1 VFEKGR
7 NYFVFLIWNC
17 LLGFIGKLRCS
28 FWCFGCK
35 CVECSIN
42 VRRCALCHDVSTKI
56 QDSMSSRIL
65 FKLFRFWNEE
75 EMPSDT
81 STAFPTPS
89 NNRPITHYPSDA
101 GILFPSTILQF
112 EPPATG

>member
-1 VFEKGR
+1 
-7 NYFVFLIWNC
+7 
-17 LLGFIGKLRCS
+17 
-28 FWCFGCK
+28 
-35 CVECSIN
+35 
-42 VRRCALCHDVSTKI
+42 
-56 QDSMSSRIL
+56 L